1 MSFVLADR
9 NLDTTAAQS
18 MILAVEV
25 LAPSTRRKDAVY
37 KRSKYEDEGVPSYWI
52 IDPDEPSMIA
62 YELRDGRY
70 ATIGEATGSASL
82 TLERPFPVMIIPAD
96 LIR

>member
-1 MSFVLADR
+1 
-9 NLDTTAAQS
+9 
-18 MILAVEV
+18 
-25 LAPSTRRKDAVY
+25 
-37 KRSKYEDEGVPSYWI
+37 
-52 IDPDEPSMIA
+52 MIA